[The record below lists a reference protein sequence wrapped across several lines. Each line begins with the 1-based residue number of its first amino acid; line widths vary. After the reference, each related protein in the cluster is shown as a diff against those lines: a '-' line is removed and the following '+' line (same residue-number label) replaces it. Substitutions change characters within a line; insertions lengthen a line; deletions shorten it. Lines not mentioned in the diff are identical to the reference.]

1 MVSSALIGRRR
12 SISAT
17 SLFNTAPGRVVNPS
31 VVGLDPQSQG
41 LIQSNTTQ
49 LAQVSRQVESLSI
62 RVNQLSTS
70 LQGVRNSLATSE
82 ALDRQRERQEQLQQA
97 RLAQQK
103 LREGKE
109 SAIEKK
115 ITAAA
120 MKPAITIANKARNS
134 LFSLGN
140 LFQNLLGAFLTFKAV
155 ETIQALATGNTE
167 KLEEI
172 KGQVLT
178 AVGGFIGLKLAIKAA
193 TGTMSLGFLKFSLA
207 LAGLAAIVKFREPIG
222 NFLDGIFYPNNPAS
236 NPDGLPKPGEALEEN
251 TTQPNTTEET
261 QTESTEQANTPPTST
276 EQEPQVSST
285 YKANW
290 WDDLVTDSTPTSM
303 PVPAP
308 PEPKTKSEPTETV
321 LGNKVEPPPP
331 VNGDSEGSTPSEQST
346 ENGNEQPEVQP
357 KPGLSAEELKQYNR
371 AYANKDNF
379 LAKGQIKAAWNKM
392 TPEQK
397 AAFLAHAREQG
408 HDWSDYGFTAPAKT
422 QSKNLSREQQFRR
435 ETAAREALPENQIG
449 AKATDPE
456 ILAMIEQEKY
466 IGKTGQLPP
475 NIFEPTSNRRT
486 VAQNVSQQTDRQSI
500 NVVPMPQMLGSEEPP
515 KEVNSA
521 SGNIGGSPGISIP
534 SSNPDNPYILG
545 ALAQYN
551 VVA

>member
-17 SLFNTAPGRVVNPS
+17 SLFNTVPGRVVNPS

-115 ITAAA
+115 ITTAA
-120 MKPAITIANKARNS
+120 MKPAITIANKARSS

-193 TGTMSLGFLKFSLA
+193 TGTMSLGFL
-207 LAGLAAIVKFREPIG
+207 
-222 NFLDGIFYPNNPAS
+222 
-236 NPDGLPKPGEALEEN
+236 
-251 TTQPNTTEET
+251 
-261 QTESTEQANTPPTST
+261 
-276 EQEPQVSST
+276 
-285 YKANW
+285 
-290 WDDLVTDSTPTSM
+290 
-303 PVPAP
+303 
-308 PEPKTKSEPTETV
+308 
-321 LGNKVEPPPP
+321 
-331 VNGDSEGSTPSEQST
+331 
-346 ENGNEQPEVQP
+346 
-357 KPGLSAEELKQYNR
+357 
-371 AYANKDNF
+371 
-379 LAKGQIKAAWNKM
+379 
-392 TPEQK
+392 
-397 AAFLAHAREQG
+397 
-408 HDWSDYGFTAPAKT
+408 
-422 QSKNLSREQQFRR
+422 
-435 ETAAREALPENQIG
+435 
-449 AKATDPE
+449 
-456 ILAMIEQEKY
+456 
-466 IGKTGQLPP
+466 
-475 NIFEPTSNRRT
+475 
-486 VAQNVSQQTDRQSI
+486 
-500 NVVPMPQMLGSEEPP
+500 
-515 KEVNSA
+515 
-521 SGNIGGSPGISIP
+521 
-534 SSNPDNPYILG
+534 
-545 ALAQYN
+545 
-551 VVA
+551 

>member
-17 SLFNTAPGRVVNPS
+17 SLFNTVPGRVVNPS

-70 LQGVRNSLATSE
+70 LQGVRNSLATAE

-109 SAIEKK
+109 SAIERK
-115 ITAAA
+115 ITTAA
-120 MKPAITIANKARNS
+120 MKPAIAIANKARSS

-140 LFQNLLGAFLTFKAV
+140 LFQRLFGAFLAFKAV

-167 KLEEI
+167 KLEQL
-172 KGQVLT
+172 KNQVLT

-193 TGTMSLGFLKFSLA
+193 TGSMSLGFLKFSLA
-207 LAGLAAIVKFREPIG
+207 LGALALAVKFKDPLQEFFG
-222 NFLDGIFYPNNPAS
+222 NIIYGNQEKVDKLPESGETLENNTPQ
-236 NPDGLPKPGEALEEN
+236 P
-251 TTQPNTTEET
+251 TTTSETE
-261 QTESTEQANTPPTST
+261 TESSQTNTPPTST
-276 EQEPQVSST
+276 EQEPEVTQPSRPD
-285 YKANW
+285 W
-290 WDDLVTDSTPTSM
+290 WNEVINSTPTSM
-303 PVPAP
+303 REREEKTTP
-308 PEPKTKSEPTETV
+308 PPKSEPTETV
-321 LGNKVEPPPP
+321 MGNPAP
-331 VNGDSEGSTPSEQST
+331 
-346 ENGNEQPEVQP
+346 VQP

-397 AAFLAHAREQG
+397 AAFLAHAKEQG

-422 QSKNLSREQQFRR
+422 EPKNLSREQQFRK

-456 ILAMIEQEKY
+456 VLAAIKQEQY
-466 IGKTGQLPP
+466 IKETGELPP
-475 NIFEPTSNRRT
+475 NFFEPTSNRRN
-486 VAQNVSQQTDRQSI
+486 VVQNVSQSTDKQSI
-500 NVVPMPQMLGSEEPP
+500 NVLPMPQMLDSGGSPT
-515 KEVNSA
+515 EVNVA
-521 SGNIGGSPGISIP
+521 SGSVGSSPGISIP
-534 SSNPDNPYILG
+534 SSNPDNPYVLG
-545 ALAQYN
+545 ALTQYN

>member
-17 SLFNTAPGRVVNPS
+17 SLFNTVPGRVVNPS

-120 MKPAITIANKARNS
+120 MKPAITIANKARSS

-207 LAGLAAIVKFREPIG
+207 LAGLAAIVRFREPIG

-236 NPDGLPKPGEALEEN
+236 NPDTLPDPGATLEEN
-251 TTQPNTTEET
+251 TTPTQETE
-261 QTESTEQANTPPTST
+261 TESTEQANTPPTST

-321 LGNKVEPPPP
+321 LGDKVEPPPP
-331 VNGDSEGSTPSEQST
+331 PPVSGDT
-346 ENGNEQPEVQP
+346 ESQVEPQVEPQVQP

-422 QSKNLSREQQFRR
+422 QSTNLSREQQFRK

-456 ILAMIEQEKY
+456 VLAAIKQEQY
-466 IGKTGQLPP
+466 IKETGQLPP
-475 NIFEPTSNRRT
+475 NFFEPTSNRRT
-486 VAQNVSQQTDRQSI
+486 VAQNVSQPTNKQSI
-500 NVVPMPQMLGSEEPP
+500 NVVPIPQMLGSEEPP

-521 SGNIGGSPGISIP
+521 SGNIGASPGVSIP

>member
-17 SLFNTAPGRVVNPS
+17 SLFNTVPGRVVNPS

-115 ITAAA
+115 ITTAA
-120 MKPAITIANKARNS
+120 MKPAITIANKARSS

-207 LAGLAAIVKFREPIG
+207 LAGLAAIVRFREPIG

-236 NPDGLPKPGEALEEN
+236 NPDALPDPGATLEEN
-251 TTQPNTTEET
+251 TTPPSTTTSET
-261 QTESTEQANTPPTST
+261 ETENESTTTTTTPTSGNG
-276 EQEPQVSST
+276 QEPQVTPQS
-285 YKANW
+285 KGNW
-290 WDDLVTDSTPTSM
+290 WDDFVTDSTPTSM
-303 PVPAP
+303 REREEKTTP
-308 PEPKTKSEPTETV
+308 PPKPEPTETV
-321 LGNKVEPPPP
+321 LGDKVQPPPP
-331 VNGDSEGSTPSEQST
+331 PPANGEAETQVEPQ
-346 ENGNEQPEVQP
+346 VQP

-422 QSKNLSREQQFRR
+422 EPQKLSKEQQFRQ
-435 ETAAREALPENQIG
+435 ETAKREALPENQIG
-449 AKATDPE
+449 AKATDPD
-456 ILAMIEQEKY
+456 ILRMIEEENE
-466 IGKTGQLPP
+466 IGRTGQLPP
-475 NIFEPTSNRRT
+475 NLIEPTSNRRT
-486 VAQNVSQQTDRQSI
+486 IAQNVSQSTDRQSI
-500 NVVPMPQMLGSEEPP
+500 NVVPVPQILGSEEPP
-515 KEVNSA
+515 REVNSA
-521 SGNIGGSPGISIP
+521 SGNIGASPGISIP

>member
-17 SLFNTAPGRVVNPS
+17 SLFNTVPGRVVNPS

-109 SAIEKK
+109 SAIERK
-115 ITAAA
+115 ITTAA
-120 MKPAITIANKARNS
+120 MKPAIAIANKARSS

-140 LFQNLLGAFLTFKAV
+140 LFQRLFGAFLAFKAV
-155 ETIQALATGNTE
+155 ETIQALATGNTQ

-193 TGTMSLGFLKFSLA
+193 TGSMSLGFLKFSLA
-207 LAGLAAIVKFREPIG
+207 LGALALAVKFKDPLQEFFG
-222 NFLDGIFYPNNPAS
+222 NIIYGNQEKV
-236 NPDGLPKPGEALEEN
+236 GKLPEPGEALENN
-251 TTQPNTTEET
+251 TPQPTTTSET
-261 QTESTEQANTPPTST
+261 ETESSQTNTPPTST
-276 EQEPQVSST
+276 EQEPEVVQPSRPD
-285 YKANW
+285 W
-290 WDDLVTDSTPTSM
+290 WNEVINSTPTSM
-303 PVPAP
+303 REREEQTTP
-308 PEPKTKSEPTETV
+308 PPKPEPTETV
-321 LGNKVEPPPP
+321 LGNPAPPK
-331 VNGDSEGSTPSEQST
+331 SENETTPSEQPT

-408 HDWSDYGFTAPAKT
+408 HDWSDYGLTAPAKT
-422 QSKNLSREQQFRR
+422 QSTNLSREQQFRR

-456 ILAMIEQEKY
+456 ILAMIEQEKE
-466 IGKTGQLPP
+466 IGRTGQLPP
-475 NIFEPTSNRRT
+475 NFFEPTSNRRT
-486 VAQNVSQQTDRQSI
+486 VAQNVSQSTDKQPI
-500 NVVPMPQMLGSEEPP
+500 NVVPMPQMLDSGGSPT
-515 KEVNSA
+515 EVNVA
-521 SGNIGGSPGISIP
+521 SGSVGSSPGISIP

-545 ALAQYN
+545 ALTQYN